1 MVNKILFEAIVFE
14 NKFSSKIYFQKQ
26 YFFKNTI
33 FLQKHENHVFDERNK
48 IVNEIIFEEILF
60 SKTNF
65 LRKHIFEN
73 NISSKT

>member
-14 NKFSSKIYFQKQ
+14 NKFSLKIYFRKQ
-26 YFFKNTI
+26 YFFEKTI
-33 FLQKHENHVFDERNK
+33 ILRKHENHVFEERNK
-48 IVNEIIFEEILF
+48 IVDKIIFEEILF

-65 LRKHIFEN
+65 LRKQIFEN